1 MWRSHAKRPFLDYKA
16 SLKRETT
23 FNIWRP
29 LDDVNGY
36 NIKWIF
42 FFFFFAFSGEFLL
55 ALSLWVVILLHVD
68 TSHLLVVPRRRE
80 CLYTNGMEGRTIFLF
95 FSIQEDPIHRDWL
108 LTTLQLA
115 FFSSSSR
122 SIHLLVFFFFL
133 FLGFLFEHL
142 NLDAGPLL
150 LYTLLLLELFS
161 YCCVFCSIGV
171 AKGRERDTGPCHYI
185 TWAPYHIQ
193 DLSIRICLGVF
204 FLLLLSWRVHIENH
218 KPVVFIT
225 DWNGKILERHVRV
238 AVVLQITWKCV
249 INFDPLVSSTH
260 KKNKLSIC
268 CPFVL
273 NAIYWLS

>member
-1 MWRSHAKRPFLDYKA
+1 MWRSHAKRPFLDYKT
-16 SLKRETT
+16 SLKREMT

-42 FFFFFAFSGEFLL
+42 FFFFLPFRGSSCWLS
-55 ALSLWVVILLHVD
+55 LSLWVVILLHVD

-161 YCCVFCSIGV
+161 CCVFCSIGV
-171 AKGRERDTGPCHYI
+171 AKGERERDTGPCHYI

-193 DLSIRICLGVF
+193 DLSIRICLGF
-204 FLLLLSWRVHIENH
+204 FFFFFSLGGFISKTTNQLSSSLIGMGKFLSGTCVLPLFSKSPGNVWLTLILLFRLLTRKTSFQYAVHS
-218 KPVVFIT
+218 
-225 DWNGKILERHVRV
+225 
-238 AVVLQITWKCV
+238 C
-249 INFDPLVSSTH
+249 
-260 KKNKLSIC
+260 
-268 CPFVL
+268 
-273 NAIYWLS
+273 